1 MKKTWDRKELRR
13 ILKLTMDLEQGYGVS
28 DADRAYK
35 RGWRDCIR
43 ALRTH
48 FGSDSSAARNEDQK

>member
-1 MKKTWDRKELRR
+1 MTTWTEKEIRM
-13 ILKLTMDLEQGYGVS
+13 ILSVVMGEVKGKAVS

-43 ALRTH
+43 SIRDQLALPT
-48 FGSDSSAARNEDQK
+48 ARQMRHRAKP

>member
-1 MKKTWDRKELRR
+1 MKTYTDKQIRKLLADQFKDVAGKP
-13 ILKLTMDLEQGYGVS
+13 IS

-43 ALRTH
+43 SLRDALSRLAPQR
-48 FGSDSSAARNEDQK
+48 GEEKQ

>member
-1 MKKTWDRKELRR
+1 MKTYTEKELKAV
-13 ILKLTMDLEQGYGVS
+13 LKIFMESEKGKAVS

-43 ALRTH
+43 GMREYLKKIGT
-48 FGSDSSAARNEDQK
+48 EQ

>member
-1 MKKTWDRKELRR
+1 MKMYTDKD
-13 ILKLTMDLEQGYGVS
+13 ILKLLQRHMEVEKGKPIS

-43 ALRTH
+43 SLRQHIKTT
-48 FGSDSSAARNEDQK
+48 EPV